1 MELGVPGL
9 RGRISKIP
17 HPLTNL
23 AGDARFSDLEA
34 DAKIA
39 KVRDRYGGMTFG
51 WVTGPSSRP
60 TNLPLRLEAAGL
72 THAESLAGMALSDLT
87 RVIEVNPRVR
97 VDEVTDHA
105 GAATVTENAPERDDH
120 FFVVPKVIE

>member
-1 MELGVPGL
+1 MAISERDLVDAIESTLFLYPPVAGLFQELGVPGL

-60 TNLPLRLEAAGL
+60 TNLPLRLEAGL
-72 THAESLAGMALSDLT
+72 RRSRRSCRG
-87 RVIEVNPRVR
+87 R
-97 VDEVTDHA
+97 
-105 GAATVTENAPERDDH
+105 
-120 FFVVPKVIE
+120 